1 MNNERTVFEFKL
13 ILFWV
18 LVDAEACS
26 IQSNGDVRREKMDF
40 GESIEREGLH

>member
-26 IQSNGDVRREKMDF
+26 IQSNGICVGKKMDF
-40 GESIEREGLH
+40 GESIEREGFH

>member
-26 IQSNGDVRREKMDF
+26 IQSNGMCVGKKMDF
-40 GESIEREGLH
+40 GESIEREGFH